1 MSDTTLTLIKSAT
14 QASDPVADSAA
25 FPANVGGT
33 DRYVEAGQI
42 RRSEVRAVTGSG
54 AQSGAG
60 TSDLHVAL
68 ESATATNYTITG
80 APTVGDKLSAIVD
93 NTAAH
98 TIVLSGSV
106 TFDGTNQTA
115 NLATALDSFRAIARS
130 ATRWDIVSNNGV
142 TLSA

>member
-1 MSDTTLTLIKSAT
+1 MEDSKISELTELAEIAADDDVFGLVDTSASET
-14 QASDPVADSAA
+14 KKHSM
-25 FPANVGGT
+25 G
-33 DRYVEAGQI
+33 YV
-42 RRSEVRAVTGSG
+42 RRSEVRAITASG
-54 AQSGAG
+54 AQGGAG
-60 TSDLHVAL
+60 ASDLHVAL
-68 ESATATNYTITG
+68 ESATATNYTVSD

-93 NTAAH
+93 TTAAH

-115 NLATALDSFRAIARS
+115 NLATALDSFYAVARS

>member
-1 MSDTTLTLIKSAT
+1 MADSKISELTELAEVAADDDVFGLVDTSAT
-14 QASDPVADSAA
+14 STKKHSMGYA
-25 FPANVGGT
+25 
-33 DRYVEAGQI
+33 